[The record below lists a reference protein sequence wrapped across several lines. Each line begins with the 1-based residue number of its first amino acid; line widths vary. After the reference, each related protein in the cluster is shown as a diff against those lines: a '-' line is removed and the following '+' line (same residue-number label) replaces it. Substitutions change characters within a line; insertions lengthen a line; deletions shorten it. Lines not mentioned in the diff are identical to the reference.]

1 MRARD
6 PDVAGSVVRDGVTLG
21 FEVHGQE
28 HADAS
33 PTILLLPTWTII
45 HTRFWKF
52 QVPYLAR
59 HHRVVVY
66 DGPGNGTSDRT
77 TDPAHYDADAQA
89 AGAAAVMDACEVARA
104 VPVGLSLGARW
115 ALDLAD
121 LRPASMAGL
130 VLVAPSLALAPVL
143 PERADIAEHFHDPA
157 PDRPAGW
164 DRYNLD
170 YWHRHYTEFTD
181 WFFAQVLSE
190 PHSTKA
196 HEDAVGWSAETGPE
210 VLAAQELQRTP
221 LRPSAELLAELQ
233 CPVLV
238 VHGDDDRVT
247 SHAVGVEAARLSG
260 GTLATFGGSGHMPN
274 LRDPVR
280 FNHLLH
286 DFVQRVA

>member
-6 PDVAGSVVRDGVTLG
+6 PDDAGSIVRDGVTLG

-130 VLVAPSLALAPVL
+130 VLVALEVHADDPDLISLEPLL
-143 PERADIAEHFHDPA
+143 PLERA
-157 PDRPAGW
+157 
-164 DRYNLD
+164 L
-170 YWHRHYTEFTD
+170 
-181 WFFAQVLSE
+181 
-190 PHSTKA
+190 
-196 HEDAVGWSAETGPE
+196 
-210 VLAAQELQRTP
+210 
-221 LRPSAELLAELQ
+221 
-233 CPVLV
+233 
-238 VHGDDDRVT
+238 GDLIL
-247 SHAVGVEAARLSG
+247 HEAAFSG
-260 GTLATFGGSGHMPN
+260 GDRATFG
-274 LRDPVR
+274 LDA
-280 FNHLLH
+280 LH
-286 DFVQRVA
+286 